1 MDVNEASATDRCF
14 IPVVQVLNLQG
25 RRKHLYP
32 RHEERWMFESILCEV
47 TEYDPEVLEPLIGLA
62 VEIARE
68 GREGRRIGTLFT
80 LGDENAVLAR
90 SRPLILDPLL
100 GHPESSRH
108 VTNLNLRGT
117 VKELAQLDGGFVVS
131 RDGIVLSACRYL
143 DAVAAQV
150 DVPLGLGSR
159 HIAAANM
166 SAVTKAVGIVVSESS
181 VVRLF
186 CHGQLV
192 GEIIPEVWM
201 MDHSAHLSGSVKR
214 EQVGELTILT
224 PSTRRSSVR

>member
-1 MDVNEASATDRCF
+1 
-14 IPVVQVLNLQG
+14 
-25 RRKHLYP
+25 
-32 RHEERWMFESILCEV
+32 MFESILCEV
-47 TEYDPEVLEPLIGLA
+47 SQYDAAVLEPLIGLA

-68 GREGRRIGTLFT
+68 GREGRRVGTLFT
-80 LGDENAVLAR
+80 LGDEDAVLAR

-100 GHPESSRH
+100 GHPVSSRH

-117 VKELAQLDGGFVVS
+117 IKELAQLDGGFVVS

-143 DAVAAQV
+143 DAVAEQL

-166 SAVTKAVGIVVSESS
+166 SAVTNAVGIVVSESS
-181 VVRLF
+181 VVRIF

-192 GEIIPEVWM
+192 AEIIPELWM
-201 MDHSAHLSGSVKR
+201 MNHAPHLRDAVKR
-214 EQVGELTILT
+214 EQVGELTVIT
-224 PSTRRSSVR
+224 PGAPRLPLV

>member
-1 MDVNEASATDRCF
+1 
-14 IPVVQVLNLQG
+14 
-25 RRKHLYP
+25 
-32 RHEERWMFESILCEV
+32 MFDSILCEV

-131 RDGIVLSACRYL
+131 HDGIVFR
-143 DAVAAQV
+143 
-150 DVPLGLGSR
+150 VPLPRRRGRTSGR
-159 HIAAANM
+159 AAGTR
-166 SAVTKAVGIVVSESS
+166 SPSFVV
-181 VVRLF
+181 
-186 CHGQLV
+186 
-192 GEIIPEVWM
+192 P
-201 MDHSAHLSGSVKR
+201 
-214 EQVGELTILT
+214 
-224 PSTRRSSVR
+224 

>member
-1 MDVNEASATDRCF
+1 
-14 IPVVQVLNLQG
+14 
-25 RRKHLYP
+25 
-32 RHEERWMFESILCEV
+32 MFESILCQV
-47 TEYDPEVLEPLIGLA
+47 TEYDPEVLESLIGLA

-68 GREGRRIGTLFT
+68 GREGKRIGTLFT
-80 LGDENAVLAR
+80 LGDEKAVLAR

-100 GHPESSRH
+100 GHPEASRY

-117 VKELAQLDGGFVVS
+117 IKELAQLDGGFVVS
-131 RDGIVLSACRYL
+131 RDGVVLSACRYL
-143 DAVAAQV
+143 DAVAGEV

-166 SAVTKAVGIVVSESS
+166 SAVTEAVGIVVSESS

-201 MDHSAHLSGSVKR
+201 MDQAAHLRGTVKR
-214 EQVGELTILT
+214 EQIGELTLLT
-224 PSTRRSSVR
+224 PDPRQASTARTMRAAINIGSEKT

>member
-1 MDVNEASATDRCF
+1 
-14 IPVVQVLNLQG
+14 
-25 RRKHLYP
+25 
-32 RHEERWMFESILCEV
+32 MFESILCQV
-47 TEYDPEVLEPLIGLA
+47 TEYDPDVLEALIELA
-62 VEIARE
+62 VEIGRE
-68 GREGRRIGTLFT
+68 GREGRRVGTLFT
-80 LGDENAVLAR
+80 LGDEKAVLAK

-108 VTNLNLRGT
+108 VTNRDLRGT
-117 VKELAQLDGGFVVS
+117 IKELAQLDGGFVVS
-131 RDGIVLSACRYL
+131 REGFFLSACRYL

-150 DVPLGLGSR
+150 GVPLGLGSR

-166 SAVTKAVGIVVSESS
+166 SAVTKAVGVVVSESS

-201 MDHSAHLSGSVKR
+201 MDHAHLRGTVKR

-224 PSTRRSSVR
+224 SSLRPTPISKSA

>member
-1 MDVNEASATDRCF
+1 
-14 IPVVQVLNLQG
+14 
-25 RRKHLYP
+25 
-32 RHEERWMFESILCEV
+32 MFDSLLCQV
-47 TEYDPEVLEPLIGLA
+47 TEYDPAVLEPLIGLA

-80 LGDENAVLAR
+80 LGDEDAVLAR
-90 SRPLILDPLL
+90 SRPLILDPLA
-100 GHPESSRH
+100 GHPQILRQ
-108 VTNLNLRGT
+108 VNDLNLRGT

-131 RDGIVLSACRYL
+131 HDGIFPSACRYL
-143 DAVAAQV
+143 DAVTEQV
-150 DVPLGLGSR
+150 EVPLGLGSR

-201 MDHSAHLSGSVKR
+201 MDHAHLRGAVKR
-214 EQVGELTILT
+214 EQVGELTVLT
-224 PSTRRSSVR
+224 PNLRQFSTLK

>member
-1 MDVNEASATDRCF
+1 
-14 IPVVQVLNLQG
+14 
-25 RRKHLYP
+25 
-32 RHEERWMFESILCEV
+32 MFESILCQV
-47 TEYDPEVLEPLIGLA
+47 TEYDPDILESLLGLA

-68 GREGRRIGTLFT
+68 GREGRRVGTLFMF
-80 LGDENAVLAR
+80 GDEDAVLTR

-100 GHPESSRH
+100 GHPEVSRH
-108 VTNLNLRGT
+108 ILNLNLRGT
-117 VKELAQLDGGFVVS
+117 IKELAQLDGGFVVS
-131 RDGIVLSACRYL
+131 HAGIVLSACRYL
-143 DAVAAQV
+143 DTVSEQV

-192 GEIIPEVWM
+192 GEIIPELWM
-201 MDHSAHLSGSVKR
+201 MEHAVQIRGNVKR
-214 EQVGELTILT
+214 EQVGELTLLT
-224 PSTRRSSVR
+224 PNTRRAPVTR